1 MTLVNSY
8 LTQQERKMQQASS
21 VSANNT
27 THNTARSGLVQRLVR
42 AFASRDS
49 RSHASQHSSTVVISP
64 SMPGEVI

>member
-42 AFASRDS
+42 AFASRES
-49 RSHASQHSSTVVISP
+49 RSHASKHSSTVVISP